1 MKISLISTVLNEDKN
16 IDFFIKSIIKQKKRP
31 EEFII
36 VDGGSTDKTY
46 QILKEFSKK
55 NKWIKIFQ
63 KKGFN
68 ISQGRN
74 YAIKKAKNDVIVTCD
89 AGGKYRKD
97 WLEKLTKGFNG
108 QVSFGTDKPLTKN
121 NFQKILAKKVL
132 HKKVVGSSR
141 NMIFLKKIWKEVGGY
156 PEDMVIGEDT
166 LFDERIRKNGY
177 KMIKIPNAICEW
189 EMRNDLKSVKRQ
201 YYRYGYWDGVAYRKY
216 KMVPLKTK
224 IVIIGLTALIPI
236 YPIGW
241 IISMFSL
248 GFKIDFTR
256 RFAFLNGFYRGF
268 FGLKEN
274 KK

>member
-1 MKISLISTVLNEDKN
+1 MRISLISTVLNEDKN

-63 KKGFN
+63 KKSFN

-74 YAIKKAKNDVIVTCD
+74 YAIKKTKNDVIVTCD
-89 AGGKYRKD
+89 TGGKYRED

-108 QVSFGTDKPLTKN
+108 QVSFGTDKPLIKN
-121 NFQKILAKKVL
+121 EFQKVLAKKVL

-166 LFDERIRKNGY
+166 LFDERIRKKGY

-189 EMRNDLKSVKRQ
+189 EMRDDLKSVKRQ
-201 YYRYGYWDGVAYRKY
+201 YYRYGYWDGVAYRRHKII
-216 KMVPLKTK
+216 PLKSK
-224 IVIIGLTALIPI
+224 LAIFILSILFPLYPFLIIV
-236 YPIGW
+236 
-241 IISMFSL
+241 SEFSL
-248 GFKIDFTR
+248 DLKIDVIR
-256 RFAFLNGFYRGF
+256 RFAYLKGFYK
-268 FGLKEN
+268 GLLNMKEN
-274 KK
+274 